1 MTFVLLLALLG
12 CSGEGEDADPD
23 LDPCLPGEDA
33 DILLGIGEFA
43 FEEIGEEAVV
53 ELVRGPQG
61 GYHVA
66 LAIEARFLDPSTT
79 WDLSLLGEVEG
90 ELLGETHP
98 YLAMRC
104 NTGAGALQ
112 GWGALLIFDAQPED
126 LHEKWVDVSAEVIDA
141 SGTSLS
147 TETSLFIVDP
157 WLE

>member
-1 MTFVLLLALLG
+1 MIFSLLALLG
-12 CSGEGEDADPD
+12 CSNPGEGPEPGADP
-23 LDPCLPGEDA
+23 CQPGEDA

-43 FEEIGEEAVV
+43 FEALSEDAQV
-53 ELVRGPQG
+53 ELVHGPQG

-66 LAIEARFLDPSTT
+66 LALEARFLDPSTT
-79 WDLSLLGEVEG
+79 WSVSLLGEVDG
-90 ELLGETHP
+90 EILGETYP

-104 NTGAGALQ
+104 NTGEGALQ

-141 SGTSLS
+141 SGTTLA